1 MRTELEK
8 EEPNARH
15 AFEMLSQ
22 DLKAQFDQATQAR
35 TKKAEAK
42 AKALQAAA
50 DAKGDLQDT
59 TTTRVD
65 NSRIFLTLLRL
76 ASRSPLRSLRGSSSA
91 PMRLQQRRRPSCS
104 GRAEQYLMRLKAR

>member
-1 MRTELEK
+1 
-8 EEPNARH
+8 
-15 AFEMLSQ
+15 MLSQ

-42 AKALQAAA
+42 EKVLQAAA

-65 NSRIFLTLLRL
+65 NSRIF
-76 ASRSPLRSLRGSSSA
+76 
-91 PMRLQQRRRPSCS
+91 
-104 GRAEQYLMRLKAR
+104 